1 MRGKSPKH
9 AKPPKPKI
17 AVFGAAGVGKTWGS
31 TDWPDCYFLDA
42 EGGANLPHY
51 VAKLEKAGALYVGPE
66 DGASDPDVVLQEMK
80 DLATKKHDRKTA
92 IIDSYTYLYNAMLL
106 KEYQR
111 LIDKGQDPEGFFG
124 RDKKPA
130 IAFSKKLLSWI
141 EKCDLNVLMI
151 CHCKDEWKDGK
162 VVRQTFDGWEKCEY
176 ILNLII
182 HVSKQ
187 GTRRVAKTTKSRFEQ
202 FPEGET
208 FDWSYDIFRERFGHE
223 TLESE
228 AEIITLAS
236 PDQVSQLE
244 SLIEIV
250 RVDQDTCDK
259 WKDKSGVDTWAEM
272 DTETIGKCISFL
284 QAKLPKSAA
293 LA

>member
-1 MRGKSPKH
+1 MRGKSPKE

-17 AVFGAAGVGKTWGS
+17 AVFGSAGVGKTWGS
-31 TDWPDCYFLDA
+31 LDWPKCYFLDA

-51 VAKLEKAGALYVGPE
+51 VAKLNKSQALYVGPE
-66 DGASDPDVVLQEMK
+66 DGANDPDVILQEFK
-80 DLATKKHDRKTA
+80 DLATKKHDRRTA
-92 IIDSYTYLYNAMLL
+92 ILDSYTYIYNSILL

-151 CHCKDEWKDGK
+151 CHAKDEWKDGK
-162 VVRQTFDGWEKCEY
+162 VVRQIFDGWEKCEY

-187 GTRRVAKTTKSRFEQ
+187 GNRRCAKTVKSRWEQ

-208 FDWSYDIFRERFGHE
+208 FDWSYDVFQERFGHDA
-223 TLESE
+223 LE
-228 AEIITLAS
+228 AAPEIISLAT
-236 PDQVSQLE
+236 PAQVAELV

-259 WKDKSGVDTWAEM
+259 WKDKAGVDSWSEM
-272 DTETIGKCISFL
+272 DTDTIQKCL
-284 QAKLPKSAA
+284 DHLTAKLPKSAA
-293 LA
+293 VA